1 MGTGSVRVGVIGMR
15 FGAQVHIPA
24 FRSDARCVVAAVAS
38 RDAARAET
46 AAAQLKVPVFHA
58 DWRALV
64 ADPSIDAVSLAVPP
78 ADQPGIIIEAAR
90 AGKHVFCEKPLA
102 ASLDDA
108 ERALE
113 AARRAGIVHAI
124 DFIFPEIPAWQRAR
138 DLLRSGAIGAPRRFS
153 YAWRVQ
159 TFAARTRADSWKNR
173 PAEGGGACGNF
184 MPHVIFN
191 LEWLLGPF
199 VRLDGAPRH
208 GDSPSCCDCVAHIA
222 GGIEGSIAIETDAPV
237 PAGHQLQIVGETGTL
252 TLSNTTSDYAQGFEL
267 HVSAGGR
274 EELPSRDVCA
284 ADGDGRIGPVARVVQ
299 RFVDGILEGRAAD
312 PNLEDG
318 VRVQRWLERITH
330 AVPQ

>member
-1 MGTGSVRVGVIGMR
+1 MR

-46 AAAQLKVPVFHA
+46 AAAQLKVPAFHA

-90 AGKHVFCEKPLA
+90 AGKHVFCEKPFA

-108 ERALE
+108 ERALD

-138 DLLRSGAIGAPRRFS
+138 DLLRRGTIGAPRRFS

-159 TFAARTRADSWKNR
+159 TFAARTGADSWKNR

-184 MPHVIFN
+184 LPHVIFN
-191 LEWLLGPF
+191 LEWLLGPL

-208 GDSPSCCDCVAHIA
+208 ASPVSFCDCVAHV
-222 GGIEGSIAIETDAPV
+222 GDGIEGSIDIETNARVPV
-237 PAGHQLQIVGETGTL
+237 GHQLQVVGDTGTL
-252 TLSNTTSDYAQGFEL
+252 MLSNTTSDYAHGFEL
-267 HVSAGGR
+267 RVSTGGR
-274 EELPSRDVCA
+274 EQVLEREDACP
-284 ADGDGRIGPVARVVQ
+284 ADGDGRIAPVARIVR
-299 RFVDGILEGRAAD
+299 RFIDGILEGRAAE

-330 AVPQ
+330 AIPQ